1 MKTTVARF
9 SVAHHQLIDE
19 HGQPRGAPP
28 RISPT
33 TLRRLYGQMVRTR
46 RFDERAVRLQRT
58 GQLGT
63 YASSLGHEAL
73 HVGLA
78 DAMRAEDVLL
88 PTYREAGALL
98 VRGVPM
104 EQLLRYWGGDER
116 GSDFAGPRRDFPYC
130 VPIATQCT
138 HAAGVASAMRLR
150 REKRVAVCCLG
161 DGASSKGD
169 FYEALNLAGVW
180 RLPLVFVIGNNQWAI
195 SVPLSKQTACA
206 TLAQKA
212 IAGGV
217 PGVQVDGNDLL
228 AVRQV
233 MGRALRRAR
242 RGEGPTLIEALTYRL
257 GDHTTSDD
265 ARRYRPEAEVSAAWK
280 RDPLP
285 RLRQYMAGQGMW
297 STADEEGLIA
307 DCDGQVERAVA
318 AYLATPPPPPTD
330 MFDHL
335 YAQLPPSLAG
345 QRAEV
350 AGGAHG

>member
-9 SVAHHQLIDE
+9 SVAHHQLLDE
-19 HGQPRGAPP
+19 HGQPRGRVP
-28 RISPT
+28 RIRLAV
-33 TLRRLYGQMVRTR
+33 LRRLYGQMVLTR

-73 HVGLA
+73 HVGVA
-78 DAMRAEDVLL
+78 DAMRAADVLL
-88 PTYREAGALL
+88 PTYREAGALMA
-98 VRGVPM
+98 RGVPM
-104 EQLLRYWGGDER
+104 DHLLRYWGGDER
-116 GSDFAGPRRDFPYC
+116 GSDFAGPRGDFPYC

-150 REKRVAVCCLG
+150 KQPRAAVCFLG
-161 DGASSKGD
+161 DGGTSKGD

-180 RLPLVFVIGNNQWAI
+180 RLPLVFVIVNNQWAI
-195 SVPLSKQTACA
+195 SVPLAKQTACA

-212 IAGGV
+212 VAGGV
-217 PGVQVDGNDLL
+217 PGEQVDGNDLL

-233 MGRALRRAR
+233 MARALARAR
-242 RGEGPTLIEALTYRL
+242 RGDGPSVVEGLTYRL

-265 ARRYRPEAEVSAAWK
+265 ARRYRPEAEVSAAWQ

-285 RLRQYMAGQGMW
+285 RLRTYMAAQCAW
-297 STADEEGLIA
+297 NATDEERLIA
-307 DCDGQVERAVA
+307 DCNAKVEAAVT
-318 AYLATPPPPPTD
+318 AYLATPPPVPTD
-330 MFDHL
+330 MLDHL
-335 YAQLPPSLAG
+335 YAQLPAGLAA
-345 QRAEV
+345 QRAEL

>member
-19 HGQPRGAPP
+19 RGQALGRLP
-28 RISPT
+28 RISAAA
-33 TLRRLYGQMVRTR
+33 LRRLYGWMVLTR

-78 DAMRAEDVLL
+78 DAMRADDVLL
-88 PTYREAGALL
+88 PTYREAGALM
-98 VRGVPM
+98 VRGVAM
-104 EQLLRYWGGDER
+104 QELLRYWGGDER

-150 REKRVAVCCLG
+150 GEKRVAVCCLG

-180 RLPLVFVIGNNQWAI
+180 RLPLVFVISNNQWAI

-212 IAGGV
+212 VAGGV
-217 PGVQVDGNDLL
+217 PGEQVDGNDAL

-233 MGRALRRAR
+233 MGRALARAR
-242 RGEGPTLIEALTYRL
+242 RGDGPTLVEGLTYRL

-285 RLRQYMAGQGMW
+285 RQRQFMAGQGLW
-297 STADEEGLIA
+297 SAADEERLIS
-307 DCDGQVERAVA
+307 DCDAQVERAVA
-318 AYLATPPPPPTD
+318 AYLATPAQDPTD
-330 MFDHL
+330 MFDYLH
-335 YAQLPPSLAG
+335 AQLPTSLAG
-345 QRAEV
+345 QRADV
-350 AGGAHG
+350 AGAAHG

>member
-9 SVAHHQLIDE
+9 SLAYHQLIDE
-19 HGQPRGAPP
+19 HGQPRGALP
-28 RISPT
+28 RVSSAA
-33 TLRRLYGQMVRTR
+33 LRRLYGQMVQTR

-73 HVGLA
+73 HVGLG
-78 DAMRAEDVLL
+78 DAMRAADVLL
-88 PTYREAGALL
+88 PTYREAGALM

-104 EQLLRYWGGDER
+104 VDLLRYWGGDER
-116 GSDFAGPRRDFPYC
+116 GSGFAGPRRDFAYC

-150 REKRVAVCCLG
+150 RERRVAVCCLG
-161 DGASSKGD
+161 DGARARGD

-180 RLPLVFVIGNNQWAI
+180 RLPLVFVISNNQWAI

-212 IAGGV
+212 IAGGI
-217 PGVQVDGNDLL
+217 PGEQVDGNDVL
-228 AVRQV
+228 AVRQA
-233 MGRALRRAR
+233 MGRALTRAR
-242 RGEGPTLIEALTYRL
+242 RGDGPTLIEALTYRL

-285 RLRQYMAGQGMW
+285 RLGQYMAGQGLW
-297 STADEEGLIA
+297 STADEESLIA
-307 DCDGQVERAVA
+307 DCDAQVERAVA
-318 AYLATPPPPPTD
+318 AYLATPPPLPTD

-335 YAQLPPSLAG
+335 YAQLPASLAG

-350 AGGAHG
+350 AGAAHG

>member
-9 SVAHHQLIDE
+9 SVAYWQCLDE
-19 HGQPRGAPP
+19 QGRPRGAVP
-28 RISPT
+28 RLAPAQ
-33 TLRRLYGQMVRTR
+33 LRRLYGWMVLTR

-73 HVGLA
+73 HVGVA
-78 DAMRAEDVLL
+78 DVLRADDVLL

-98 VRGVPM
+98 RRGVTMP
-104 EQLLRYWGGDER
+104 ELLRYWGGDER
-116 GSDFAGPRRDFPYC
+116 GSDFAGPRGDFPYC

-150 REKRVAVCCLG
+150 GEKRVAVCFVG
-161 DGASSKGD
+161 DGGTSKGD

-180 RLPLVFVIGNNQWAI
+180 RLPLVFVITNNQWAI
-195 SVPLSKQTACA
+195 SVPLRKQTACA

-212 IAGGV
+212 IAGGM
-217 PGVQVDGNDLL
+217 PGQQVDGNDLL

-233 MGRALRRAR
+233 TARALARAR
-242 RGEGPTLIEALTYRL
+242 RGDGPSVIEGLTYRL

-265 ARRYRPEAEVSAAWK
+265 ARRYRPDAEVSAAWQ

-285 RLRQYMAGQGMW
+285 RLRAYLAAQGAW
-297 STADEEGLIA
+297 SAADEERLIA
-307 DCDGQVERAVA
+307 DCDARVEAAVA
-318 AYLATPPPPPTD
+318 DYLATPPPAPTD

-335 YAQLPPSLAG
+335 YAQLPASLAA
-345 QRAEV
+345 QRAEL
-350 AGGAHG
+350 AGGTHA

>member
-9 SVAHHQLIDE
+9 SVAYHQLIDE
-19 HGQPRGAPP
+19 HGRTGRQTPRVGAAA
-28 RISPT
+28 
-33 TLRRLYGQMVRTR
+33 LRRLYGQMVLSR

-73 HVGLA
+73 YVGVA
-78 DAMRAEDVLL
+78 DVMRAEDVLL
-88 PTYREAGALL
+88 PTYREAGALM
-98 VRGVPM
+98 VRGVPL
-104 EQLLRYWGGDER
+104 EQLLAYWGGDER
-116 GSDFAGPRRDFPYC
+116 GSRFAGPNGDFPYC

-138 HAAGVASAMRLR
+138 HAAGVASALRLR
-150 REKRVAVCCLG
+150 GEKRVAVCFVG
-161 DGASSKGD
+161 DGGTSKGD

-180 RLPLVFVIGNNQWAI
+180 QLPLVFVIANNQWAI

-217 PGVQVDGNDLL
+217 PGEQVDGNDLV

-233 MGRALRRAR
+233 VGRAVSRAR
-242 RGEGPTLIEALTYRL
+242 RGDGPTVVEGLTYRL

-265 ARRYRPEAEVSAAWK
+265 ARRYRPEAEVSAAWQ

-285 RLRQYMAGQGMW
+285 RLREFMAGQGAW
-297 STADEEGLIA
+297 SAADEERLIA
-307 DCDGQVERAVA
+307 DCNAKVEAAVA
-318 AYLATPPPPPTD
+318 AYLANPPPAPTD
-330 MFDHL
+330 MIDHL
-335 YAQLPPSLAG
+335 YAQLPGSLAA
-345 QRAEV
+345 QRAEL
-350 AGGAHG
+350 AGGQHD

>member
-1 MKTTVARF
+1 VKTTVARF
-9 SVAHHQLIDE
+9 SVPYHQLLDQ
-19 HGQPRGAPP
+19 HGQPRGRLP
-28 RISPT
+28 RIST
-33 TLRRLYGQMVRTR
+33 AELRRLYGQMVLIR

-73 HVGLA
+73 HVGVA
-78 DAMRAEDVLL
+78 DAMGAADVLL

-104 EQLLRYWGGDER
+104 AQLLAYWGGDER
-116 GSDFAGPRRDFPYC
+116 GSDFAGPRGDFPYC

-150 REKRVAVCCLG
+150 REKRVAVCFVG
-161 DGASSKGD
+161 DGGTSKGD

-180 RLPLVFVIGNNQWAI
+180 RLPLVFVIANNQWAI
-195 SVPLSKQTACA
+195 SVPLARQTACA

-217 PGVQVDGNDLL
+217 PGEQVDGNDLL

-233 MGRALRRAR
+233 MARALARAR
-242 RGEGPTLIEALTYRL
+242 RGEGASVIEGLTYRL

-265 ARRYRPEAEVSAAWK
+265 ARRYRPEAEVSAAWQ
-280 RDPLP
+280 REPLA
-285 RLRQYMAGQGMW
+285 RLRAYMAAQGAW
-297 STADEEGLIA
+297 SAADEERLIA
-307 DCDGQVERAVA
+307 DCNAKVEAAVA
-318 AYLATPPPPPTD
+318 AYLATPPPAPTD
-330 MFDHL
+330 MLDHL
-335 YAQLPPSLAG
+335 YAQLPASLAA
-345 QRAEV
+345 QRAEL
-350 AGGAHG
+350 AGGTHG

>member
-9 SVAHHQLIDE
+9 SVPRHQVLDE
-19 HGQPRGAPP
+19 HGQSHGRLPRLGRAA
-28 RISPT
+28 
-33 TLRRLYGQMVRTR
+33 LRRLYGQMVLTR

-73 HVGLA
+73 HVGVA
-78 DAMRAEDVLL
+78 DALRADDVLL

-104 EQLLRYWGGDER
+104 AQLLAYWGGDER
-116 GSDFAGPRRDFPYC
+116 GSDFAGPRGDFPYC

-138 HAAGVASAMRLR
+138 HAAGVASALRLR
-150 REKRVAVCCLG
+150 RDKRVAVCFVG
-161 DGASSKGD
+161 DGGTSKGD

-180 RLPLVFVIGNNQWAI
+180 RLPLVFVITDNQWAI
-195 SVPLSKQTACA
+195 SVPLAKQTACA
-206 TLAQKA
+206 TLAQKSV
-212 IAGGV
+212 AGGV
-217 PGVQVDGNDLL
+217 PGEQVDGNDLL

-233 MGRALRRAR
+233 MARVLARAR
-242 RGEGPTLIEALTYRL
+242 RGDGPSVIEGLTYRL

-265 ARRYRPEAEVSAAWK
+265 ARRYRPEAEVSAAWQ

-285 RLRQYMAGQGMW
+285 RLRAYMAQQGAW
-297 STADEEGLIA
+297 SAADEERLIA
-307 DCDGQVERAVA
+307 DCNAQVEVAVA
-318 AYLATPPPPPTD
+318 AYLATPPPAPTD

-335 YAQLPPSLAG
+335 YAQLPASLAA
-345 QRAEV
+345 QRAEL

>member
-9 SVAHHQLIDE
+9 SVAHHQLLDE
-19 HGQPRGAPP
+19 RGQPRGRAP
-28 RISPT
+28 RVSPGV
-33 TLRRLYGQMVRTR
+33 LRRLYGQMVLTR

-73 HVGLA
+73 HVGVA

-88 PTYREAGALL
+88 PTYREAGALMA
-98 VRGVPM
+98 RGVPM
-104 EQLLRYWGGDER
+104 QQLLLYWGGDER
-116 GSDFAGPRRDFPYC
+116 GSSFAGPKGDFPYC

-150 REKRVAVCCLG
+150 GEKRVAVCFIG
-161 DGASSKGD
+161 DGGTSKGD
-169 FYEALNLAGVW
+169 FHEALNLAGVW
-180 RLPLVFVIGNNQWAI
+180 QLPLVFVIANNQWAI

-217 PGVQVDGNDLL
+217 PGEQVDGNDLL

-233 MGRALRRAR
+233 MGRALARAR
-242 RGEGPTLIEALTYRL
+242 RGAGPSVVEGLTYRL

-265 ARRYRPEAEVSAAWK
+265 ARRYRPEAEVSAAWQ

-285 RLRQYMAGQGMW
+285 RLRAFMAGQGVW
-297 STADEEGLIA
+297 STADEERLIA
-307 DCDGQVERAVA
+307 DCDARVEAAVA
-318 AYLATPPPPPTD
+318 AYLTTPPAAPSD
-330 MFDHL
+330 MLDHL
-335 YAQLPPSLAG
+335 YAQLPASLAA
-345 QRAEV
+345 QRAEL
-350 AGGAHG
+350 AGGQHG

>member
-9 SVAHHQLIDE
+9 GIASHQILDE
-19 HGQPRGAPP
+19 HGQPHGPVP
-28 RISPT
+28 RINPS
-33 TLRRLYGQMVRTR
+33 TLRRLYGQMVLTR

-73 HVGLA
+73 HVGVA
-78 DAMRAEDVLL
+78 DAMRADDVLL

-104 EQLLRYWGGDER
+104 AQLLAYWGGDER
-116 GSDFAGPRRDFPYC
+116 GSDFAGPRGDFPYC

-150 REKRVAVCCLG
+150 QQKRVAVCFVG
-161 DGASSKGD
+161 DGGTSKGD

-180 RLPLVFVIGNNQWAI
+180 RLPLVFVITNNQWAI
-195 SVPLSKQTACA
+195 SVPLAEQTACA

-217 PGVQVDGNDLL
+217 PGEQVDGNDML

-233 MGRALRRAR
+233 MARVLARAR
-242 RGEGPTLIEALTYRL
+242 RGDGPSVIEGLTYRL

-265 ARRYRPEAEVSAAWK
+265 ARRYRPEAEVSAAWQ

-285 RLRQYMAGQGMW
+285 RLRTYMAAQCAW
-297 STADEEGLIA
+297 NATDEERLIA
-307 DCDGQVERAVA
+307 DCNAQVEVAVA
-318 AYLATPPPPPTD
+318 AYLATPPPAPTD

-335 YAQLPPSLAG
+335 YAQLPASLAA
-345 QRAEV
+345 QRAEF
-350 AGGAHG
+350 AGVAHG